1 MSSLGKVPTFFLAHS
16 FSIFTPSSF
25 CDREEKSSN
34 TVRPIQKL
42 GCCRAV
48 SHSPLLKGSRLVDG
62 GSKKKSIF
70 LIPILKGLL
79 LWAKCPWWSGMLP
92 SRRAVVTTVIELK
105 AWQTTA
111 WSCVHFGR
119 SWYWAMAQ
127 IRDFFFMSRR
137 ARELK
142 QLAFYSWFVQLHH
155 SKARVFAL
163 W

>member
-25 CDREEKSSN
+25 SDREKSS
-34 TVRPIQKL
+34 IQKL

-62 GSKKKSIF
+62 ESKKKKYILNSHSQRLAAMGRVPMVVWHAAVAPRHGYHGDRTKSLANHGTVLCPLRSVLVLGQCGSGIF
-70 LIPILKGLL
+70 F
-79 LWAKCPWWSGMLP
+79 S
-92 SRRAVVTTVIELK
+92 
-105 AWQTTA
+105 
-111 WSCVHFGR
+111 
-119 SWYWAMAQ
+119 
-127 IRDFFFMSRR
+127 MSRR